1 MRKISKPM
9 MIAITLAFCSI
20 CAYAFLQYAH
30 AVEKTAL
37 RASEPLPVD
46 HLEAESLDD
55 LSIPDIQLIKNAID
69 VAKGFWP
76 VS

>member
-9 MIAITLAFCSI
+9 MIAITLTFCSL

-37 RASEPLPVD
+37 HASDPLPAD
-46 HLEAESLDD
+46 HLEAEALDD
-55 LSIPDIQLIKNAID
+55 LSIPDIQLIKSAID